1 MESNVRSKLTKA
13 LLKDLSSAENRKLR
27 KSLQKAQ
34 PHMLILDDLDFINN
48 TVSKLIERGRIT
60 KDVKVAE
67 LDASALSKARNIAE
81 KYQKS

>member
-27 KSLQKAQ
+27 KTLQKAQ

-67 LDASALSKARNIAE
+67 PKQKISLD
-81 KYQKS
+81 